1 MPCMSQQCL
10 VDHGQSLSPV
20 VSLAGPACLVPSQQR
35 ADDNPIGY
43 TWNPYWVYCKFHG
56 WQQCQACFS
65 EIAVSQAT
73 LPSKDNCTPRKRMRV
88 SCDDELS
95 TAEILDSISNLNMD
109 QICTA
114 ASALLEHF
122 TKLSSSI
129 EAPHADDIAGLQ
141 VIIQLMNQLA
151 VQAAADSS
159 RMHTLDPWSQQPGGV
174 TMMDTHLHEC
184 NHGNQV
190 ATVPGPSAI
199 VCMTEAD
206 AEAGLIWCSLPAKMC
221 FP

>member
-1 MPCMSQQCL
+1 MPGVFFRDCSL
-10 VDHGQSLSPV
+10 TTDLSP
-20 VSLAGPACLVPSQQR
+20 
-35 ADDNPIGY
+35 
-43 TWNPYWVYCKFHG
+43 
-56 WQQCQACFS
+56 
-65 EIAVSQAT
+65 
-73 LPSKDNCTPRKRMRV
+73 KDSCPPRKRMRV
-88 SCDDELS
+88 SGDDELS
-95 TAEILDSISNLNMD
+95 TAQILDFISNLKMD

-129 EAPHADDIAGLQ
+129 ETPHADDIAGVQ
-141 VIIQLMNQLA
+141 VILQLMNQLA

-159 RMHTLDPWSQQPGGV
+159 TMHTLDPWSQQPGGA

-190 ATVPGPSAI
+190 APVPGPSAI

-206 AEAGLIWCSLPAKMC
+206 AEA
-221 FP
+221 

>member
-1 MPCMSQQCL
+1 MSQQCL

-35 ADDNPIGY
+35 LDDNPIGY

-56 WQQCQACFS
+56 WQECQACFL

-73 LPSKDNCTPRKRMRV
+73 LPSKDNRTPRKRMRV
-88 SCDDELS
+88 SGDDELS
-95 TAEILDSISNLNMD
+95 TAQILDFLSNLKMD

-129 EAPHADDIAGLQ
+129 EAPHADDIAGVQ
-141 VIIQLMNQLA
+141 VILQLMNKFD

-159 RMHTLDPWSQQPGGV
+159 PMHTFDQWFQQPGGA
-174 TMMDTHLHEC
+174 TMMDTQLHEC
-184 NHGNQV
+184 NHGNQI
-190 ATVPGPSAI
+190 APVPAPSAN

-206 AEAGLIWCSLPAKMC
+206 AEA
-221 FP
+221 